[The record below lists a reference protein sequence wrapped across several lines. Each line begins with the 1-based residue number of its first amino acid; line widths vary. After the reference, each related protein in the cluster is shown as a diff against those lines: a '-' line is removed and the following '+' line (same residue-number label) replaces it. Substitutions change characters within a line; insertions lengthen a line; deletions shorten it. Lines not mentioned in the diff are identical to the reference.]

1 MDLPQEKST
10 NQLRDSE
17 NADTASNSDA
27 KSSSSTPPRFT
38 RIFEMGKSSVAANV
52 CRPSVEDVNSS
63 TLAQIAQYVATTGEM
78 LNINDINQWLKERP
92 EQQCH
97 FIEDDIINGSKS
109 ILCMPI
115 INGRLEKNVIG
126 VLVYVHVSTV
136 IIIIFN
142 NTWYNWYEVFTILRD
157 L

>member
-17 NADTASNSDA
+17 TADSTSNVDA
-27 KSSSSTPPRFT
+27 KSSSSTQPRFT

-52 CRPSVEDVNSS
+52 SRPSVEDVNSS

-78 LNINDINQWLKERP
+78 LNINDINQWLKVRP
-92 EQQCH
+92 EQQ
-97 FIEDDIINGSKS
+97 FMEDDIINGSKS

-115 INGRLEKNVIG
+115 INGRSEKNVIG
-126 VLVYVHVSTV
+126 VLIYVHVSTKYT
-136 IIIIFN
+136 FKN
-142 NTWYNWYEVFTILRD
+142 
-157 L
+157 